1 MVYSA
6 ADICV
11 VPSLQD
17 NQPNTVLEAMACG
30 TPVVGFDVGGIP
42 EMVRPGITGAL
53 ARAHDVKGL
62 CTAIIDLLSQPERL
76 ARMATSCREIVM
88 KEYPLEGQVR
98 RYLELYEKSLV
109 SLPRVAQTQASSIV
123 FGEQH

>member
-1 MVYSA
+1 
-6 ADICV
+6 
-11 VPSLQD
+11 
-17 NQPNTVLEAMACG
+17 MACG

-53 ARAHDVKGL
+53 TRAGDVKGL
-62 CTAIIDLLSQPERL
+62 CTAIIDLLSQPETL

-98 RYLELYEKSLV
+98 RYLELYEKSLASV
-109 SLPRVAQTQASSIV
+109 PRAVQTQAFSTV
-123 FGEQH
+123 